1 MDGGDAAGDGIADW
15 EAVQYFT
22 YQTSRREIAG
32 GVLLLL
38 LAVDTG
44 GSRST
49 PASERPFFLLQSK
62 HILQEMWLCIC
73 RPSSGIMHLLLALLV
88 FCLLD

>member
-1 MDGGDAAGDGIADW
+1 MDGGDAGGDGTAGW

-44 GSRST
+44 GSRNT
-49 PASERPFFLLQSK
+49 PACERPFFLLQSK

-73 RPSSGIMHLLLALLV
+73 RPSPSMKHLLLALP
-88 FCLLD
+88 FFGLLD